1 MSTLQPKPIRTDGSN
16 LFARRSFEGRIPSII
31 LRVIEGNAYSA
42 DVVDRLNQ
50 FYTNVIE
57 DAPFPLLELP
67 ADDVDLWHTALEERP
82 GESWLNTDWF
92 FAETFFF
99 RYILEAVRYGKSQ
112 QDPYRFI
119 KNTELSDVTA
129 AMIFKAL
136 SDPIRSDQLLWN
148 RLEGALWG
156 NQADL
161 SHPISLEKD
170 LSVAGDKLLIDD
182 RDSVIRRLHVGT
194 GSVHIV
200 TDNFGMELA
209 ADLLLVDTIL
219 SAKIPVIMHLKS
231 NPTYVSDATVQDVFW
246 MLEWLEKDLGNE
258 AADLARRLVSSIETR
273 QLRLE
278 SDDFWNSHYF
288 LTSIPERIRKPW
300 SEARLI
306 ILKGDANYRRAVN
319 DTIYPGGTLFRD
331 LTRSLRAPL
340 VALRTLKS
348 DPIVGLDAVTVASLD
363 SLDSQWRTN
372 GKRGIIQFA
381 SS

>member
-1 MSTLQPKPIRTDGSN
+1 
-16 LFARRSFEGRIPSII
+16 
-31 LRVIEGNAYSA
+31 
-42 DVVDRLNQ
+42 
-50 FYTNVIE
+50 
-57 DAPFPLLELP
+57 
-67 ADDVDLWHTALEERP
+67 
-82 GESWLNTDWF
+82 
-92 FAETFFF
+92 
-99 RYILEAVRYGKSQ
+99 
-112 QDPYRFI
+112 
-119 KNTELSDVTA
+119 
-129 AMIFKAL
+129 
-136 SDPIRSDQLLWN
+136 
-148 RLEGALWG
+148 
-156 NQADL
+156 
-161 SHPISLEKD
+161 
-170 LSVAGDKLLIDD
+170 
-182 RDSVIRRLHVGT
+182 
-194 GSVHIV
+194 
-200 TDNFGMELA
+200 
-209 ADLLLVDTIL
+209 
-219 SAKIPVIMHLKS
+219 
-231 NPTYVSDATVQDVFW
+231 
-246 MLEWLEKDLGNE
+246 LEWLEKDLGNE